1 MSSKL
6 KTTLAF
12 TKNLLT
18 TGAFTETSK
27 NVEKEITKFISVESS
42 KLVVEF
48 GMGHG
53 NLTNEILKKMPLDSK
68 LLAFEINKDFCTH
81 VGERIKDTR
90 LQIINDSA
98 VNFKKYMNN
107 QPVNNFI
114 SSIPFSFL
122 SKEDTSSILNESYQ
136 TLTNNSY
143 FSQVLYTKFNFKKFQ
158 KIFDENE
165 IINLGGF
172 PIEYIYHCRKKNENV
187 Q

>member
-27 NVEKEITKFISVESS
+27 NVEIEITKFIDSHSS

-53 NLTNEILKKMPLDSK
+53 NLTNEILKNMPVDSQ
-68 LLAFEINKDFCTH
+68 LLAFEVNSDFCKH
-81 VGERIKDTR
+81 VKDYIKDER
-90 LQIINDSA
+90 LHIINDSA
-98 VNFKKYMNN
+98 VNFKKYINN
-107 QPVNNFI
+107 QPVDNFI

-122 SKEDTSSILNESYQ
+122 SKEDTFIILNEAYKS
-136 TLTNNSY
+136 LRNNSY

-165 IINLGGF
+165 IINLGSF
-172 PIEYIYHCRKKNENV
+172 PTEYIYHCKKH
-187 Q
+187 

>member
-1 MSSKL
+1 MSTKL

-27 NVEKEITKFISVESS
+27 NVEKEITRYVSLESS

-53 NLTNEILKKMPLDSK
+53 NLTNEILKNMPLDSK
-68 LLAFEINKDFCTH
+68 LLAFEVNTDFCNH
-81 VGERIKDTR
+81 VKNYINDDR

-98 VNFKKYMNN
+98 VNFRKYLNN

-136 TLTNNSY
+136 TLKCYSY

-165 IINLGGF
+165 IINLGSF
-172 PIEYIYHCRKKNENV
+172 PTEYIYHCRKVK
-187 Q
+187 

>member
-1 MSSKL
+1 MSAKF
-6 KTTLAF
+6 KTTIAF

-27 NVEKEITKFISVESS
+27 NVEKEITKFINFESS

-53 NLTNEILKKMPLDSK
+53 NLTIEILKNMPKDST
-68 LLAFEINKDFCTH
+68 LFAFEVNTDFCNH
-81 VGERIKDTR
+81 VKNNINDER

-98 VNFKKYMNN
+98 VNFKRYINN
-107 QPVNNFI
+107 QSVNNFI

-122 SKEDTSSILNESYQ
+122 SKKDTFTILNESYHA
-136 TLTNNSY
+136 LNRNSY

-165 IINLGGF
+165 IINLGSF
-172 PIEYIYHCRKKNENV
+172 PTEYIYHCRKTK
-187 Q
+187 